1 MALNFTLP
9 VDRVRLAVG
18 DTAELPIFPDAL
30 YQQVLDKNS
39 SDEQKTAL
47 EMAQYILGYISQNGF
62 REQAASY
69 QVYGREWLQSYR
81 DFLKTFLLSAGNA
94 NVLGAKTY
102 AGGISLSDM
111 ATNDA
116 NLDNNLVPTTDA
128 NTLLETDNGYLRF

>member
-1 MALNFTLP
+1 MALDFTKA

-18 DTAELPIFPDAL
+18 DTNELPIFPDTL

-39 SDEQKTAL
+39 GDEQKTSL

-62 REQAASY
+62 RERAASY
-69 QVYGREWLQSYR
+69 EVYGREWLQSYR

>member
-1 MALNFTLP
+1 MNKRHLWKWHNTF
-9 VDRVRLAVG
+9 LA
-18 DTAELPIFPDAL
+18 
-30 YQQVLDKNS
+30 
-39 SDEQKTAL
+39 
-47 EMAQYILGYISQNGF
+47 ILAKPAS
-62 REQAASY
+62 SY

-111 ATNDA
+111 AANDA

-128 NTLLETDNGYLRF
+128 NTLLGIDNGYLRF